1 MGRRKIMAIV
11 PSEMLKFRHDIVKDV
26 YYYQNNYHKL
36 LYYYN
41 NYLTLPEVKLVSLKT
56 ILTR

>member
-1 MGRRKIMAIV
+1 MAI
-11 PSEMLKFRHDIVKDV
+11 PPEMLKFRHDIVKNV

-41 NYLTLPEVKLVSLKT
+41 NYLTLAEAKLVSLK
-56 ILTR
+56 L

>member
-1 MGRRKIMAIV
+1 MGRRKIMAI
-11 PSEMLKFRHDIVKDV
+11 PPEMLKFRHDIVKNV

-41 NYLTLPEVKLVSLKT
+41 NYLTLAEVKFVSLK
-56 ILTR
+56 L